1 MNQKLILKTIAL
13 FHYFFSYLKI
23 LGKNPVGKQK
33 NYWTNTIFSM
43 NFNPVFVIPSIDTH
57 LAYLAEKNVTG
68 FGKDLVIK
76 GL

>member
-1 MNQKLILKTIAL
+1 
-13 FHYFFSYLKI
+13 
-23 LGKNPVGKQK
+23 
-33 NYWTNTIFSM
+33 M